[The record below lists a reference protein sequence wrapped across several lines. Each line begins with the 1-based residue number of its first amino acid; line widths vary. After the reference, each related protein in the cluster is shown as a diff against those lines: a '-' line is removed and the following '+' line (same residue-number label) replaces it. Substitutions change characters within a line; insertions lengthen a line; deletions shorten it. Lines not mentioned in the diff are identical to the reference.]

1 MRYTVDNQC
10 VGCGLCARLCPDVFY
25 MGADGFAHAA
35 DKEVPRASLDAADAA
50 YDDCPMAA
58 IHMNLERVKVLPDA
72 DLSQMTRI
80 SADQ

>member
-25 MGADGFAHAA
+25 MGEDGFAHAA
-35 DKEVPRASLDAADAA
+35 DKAVPRASVDAADAA

-58 IHMNLERVKVLPDA
+58 IHMMGDGAFGASCLSAPDE
-72 DLSQMTRI
+72 
-80 SADQ
+80 